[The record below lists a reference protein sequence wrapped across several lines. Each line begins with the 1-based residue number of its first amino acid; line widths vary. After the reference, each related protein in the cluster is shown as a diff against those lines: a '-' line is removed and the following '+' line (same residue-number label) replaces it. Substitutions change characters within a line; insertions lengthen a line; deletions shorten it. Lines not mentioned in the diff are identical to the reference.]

1 MRNLRRTSLL
11 LATLFGLLGALQ
23 AQKIVYSEPD
33 REDGRRIDFEIIG
46 KISGNFLVYKSVR
59 SDSYICVYDNEM
71 KMIGKVKHE
80 YMPDQ
85 RLINVDFFPYN
96 DFTYMIYQFQ
106 RRGIIHC
113 MGVKIDGNGKKMEEA
128 VELDTTHIGIT
139 SNNKIYTSL
148 SSEDKSKIIIF
159 KVNSKNRERYIVTT
173 KLFDNKLNLLQKDQL
188 VMPMDERN
196 DYLGEFLLDNEGNL
210 VFTKYFRNNNDNI
223 TAAYLVLKEAY
234 SSEFRYIPVDFKDI
248 LLDELRIKV
257 DNFSK
262 RYFVNSFYVK
272 QKRGNIDGMYFFVWD
287 RNQEKT
293 LLNNSLEFSEDLRRE
308 ARDNGSFRTAFNDFF
323 IRSITTKADGGF
335 VVTSE
340 AYYTTSR
347 GGLWNRWDYMYG
359 SPWLSPAD
367 YYSYSPYYSNWY
379 WRNRF
384 GNNSGAVRY
393 HAENIILLSFDKTGK
408 LEWNNVIKK
417 EQFDD
422 ESDDRVSYQVMNTG
436 GNLHFIFNIPEKR
449 NLLLSDFTLEPGGKI
464 NRNPTLKNLDKGY
477 EFMTKY
483 GKQVS
488 ARQMI
493 IPCIYRNN
501 YICFAKLE
509 YN

>member
-1 MRNLRRTSLL
+1 MRNLRRTTLL
-11 LATLFGLLGALQ
+11 LATLFGLTGALR

-59 SDSYICVYDNEM
+59 SDSYICVYNNEM

-96 DFTYMIYQFQ
+96 DFTYMIYQYQ

-128 VELDTTHIGIT
+128 VELDTTHIGVT
-139 SNNKIYTSL
+139 ANNKIYTTL
-148 SSEDKSKIIIF
+148 SSEDKSKIVLF
-159 KVNSKNRERYIVTT
+159 KVNNKNRMRYVVTT
-173 KLFDNKLNLLQKDQL
+173 KLFDNKLQLLRQDRL
-188 VMPMDERN
+188 IMPMDERN
-196 DYLGEFLLDNEGNL
+196 DYLGEFLLDNDGNL

-223 TAAYLVLKEAY
+223 TSAYLVSKEAY
-234 SSEFRYIPVDFKDI
+234 SDSFRYVPIDFKDI

-257 DNFSK
+257 DNFGK
-262 RYFVNSFYVK
+262 RYFINSFYVK
-272 QKRGNIDGMYFFVWD
+272 QKRGNIEGMYFFVWD
-287 RNQEKT
+287 RNQQQA
-293 LLNNSLEFSEDLRRE
+293 LLNSSLEFSDELRRE

-340 AYYTTSR
+340 SYYTTSR
-347 GGLWNRWDYMYG
+347 SGLWNRWDYMYG
-359 SPWLSPAD
+359 SPFFSPTD
-367 YYSYSPYYSNWY
+367 YYYYSPYYNNWY

-384 GNNSGAVRY
+384 GNTAGSVRY
-393 HAENIILLSFDKTGK
+393 HAENIVVLSFDKTGK

-436 GNLHFIFNIPEKR
+436 GNLHFLFNIPEKR

>member
-1 MRNLRRTSLL
+1 MLNYRKTTLILTLLSLL
-11 LATLFGLLGALQ
+11 TGLQ
-23 AQKIVYSEPD
+23 AQRIIYSEPD
-33 REDGRRIDFEIIG
+33 REEGRRVDFEIIG
-46 KISGNFLVYKSVR
+46 KISGNFLVYKSIR
-59 SDSYICVYDNEM
+59 NESFICVYDNEM
-71 KMIGKVKHE
+71 KQIQKVKHD

-96 DFTYMIYQFQ
+96 DFTYMIYQYQ

-113 MGVKIDGNGKKMEEA
+113 MGVKIDPMGKKMEEA
-128 VELDTTHIGIT
+128 VELDTTHIGVTT
-139 SNNKIYTSL
+139 SNKIYTSL
-148 SSEDKSKIIIF
+148 SNEDKSKIIIF
-159 KVNSKNRERYIVTT
+159 KINSKNKERYIMTT
-173 KLFDNKLNLLQKDQL
+173 KLFDNKLNLLRRDQL

-210 VFTKYFRNNNDNI
+210 VFTKYYRNSNDNI
-223 TAAYLVLKEAY
+223 TSAYLVTKDAY
-234 SSEFRYIPVDFKDI
+234 SDSFRFITVDFKEI

-257 DNFSK
+257 DNFHK
-262 RYFVNSFYVK
+262 RYFVNSFFVK
-272 QKRGNIDGMYFFVWD
+272 QKRGNIEGMYFFVWD
-287 RNQEKT
+287 TKEQRS
-293 LLNNSLEFSEDLRRE
+293 LLNNSYEFSEALRRE
-308 ARDNGSFRTAFNDFF
+308 ARENGNFRMAFNDFF
-323 IRSITTKADGGF
+323 IRSIITKNDGGF
-335 VVTSE
+335 IVTSE

-347 GGLWNRWDYMYG
+347 TGMWNRWDYMYG
-359 SPWLSPAD
+359 SPFFSPWD
-367 YYSYSPYYSNWY
+367 YYNYYPYYNNWY
-379 WRNRF
+379 WRSRPGGT
-384 GNNSGAVRY
+384 GNVRY
-393 HAENIILLSFDKTGK
+393 HAENVVILSFDRNGG

-422 ESDDRVSYQVMNTG
+422 ESDDRISYQVMNTG
-436 GNLHFIFNIPEKR
+436 GNLHFLFNAPEKR
-449 NLLLSDFTLEPGGKI
+449 NLLLSDFSLEPGGKMS
-464 NRNPTLKNLDKGY
+464 RNPTLKNLDKGY